1 MQSLVTRMYQDGQT
15 TLQKEPAVA
24 QKTDRHTATRLAY
37 TIQSNVACMQL
48 LLWAV
53 QDESGLLHAVVAV
66 CCPVQDE
73 SGLLHAVVA
82 VGCPR

>member
-1 MQSLVTRMYQDGQT
+1 MSIATVGVMSQLRTDVQALVTRMYQDGQT

-53 QDESGLLHAVVAV
+53 QDESGL
-66 CCPVQDE
+66 
-73 SGLLHAVVA
+73 
-82 VGCPR
+82 